1 MKSETIR
8 LPNNRCWQIY
18 SGGSGPTLMWLHGV
32 HNVDP
37 DDPFLGAL
45 QNQYRVVAPVAPGFN
60 DLNELSEIDNIHDLV
75 LDYDDLIEGLG
86 LDCISLVGH
95 SFGAMIAAE
104 VAAHFPHRISRLVL
118 IAPFGLWNDAYPV
131 ADIFSYPSAQI
142 DDILWQ
148 DRTARSLF
156 TKPLEDEADLA
167 TAADQMIKV
176 AQSLTAVTKFV
187 WPMPDNGLRKRLR
200 RIACPTLAVFGLRD
214 KVVNSRYADDFN
226 CALRYAT
233 TAVVPDAGHMLPYEK
248 SEQVQQLIDAFLQ
261 Q

>member
-1 MKSETIR
+1 MKSEMIR
-8 LPNNRCWQIY
+8 LPNDRSWQIY

-32 HNVDP
+32 HSIDP
-37 DDPFLGAL
+37 DDSFLGAL
-45 QNQYRVVAPVAPGFN
+45 QNRYRVVAPVAPGFN

-86 LDCISLVGH
+86 LDCISLVGY

-104 VAAHFPHRISRLVL
+104 VAAHFPHRILRLVL

-131 ADIFSYPSAQI
+131 TDIFSYPSAHI
-142 DDILWQ
+142 DDILWE

-156 TKPLEDEADLA
+156 TKPLEDEADVA

-187 WPMPDNGLRKRLR
+187 WPIPDNGLRKRIR

-214 KVVNSRYADDFN
+214 KIVNSRYAEDFN

-248 SEQVQQLIDAFLQ
+248 SEQVRQLIDGFLQ